1 MKPVEL
7 KIYNQTLKV
16 NVNGDTMDFYES
28 VAARL
33 NELMMR
39 EEKKSNFL
47 PDIRVAVRVAFML
60 ALENEKLK
68 ESIDKSDKVI
78 NRIASNLKLEI

>member
-33 NELMMR
+33 NELMNL

-47 PDIRVAVRVAFML
+47 SDIRVAVRVAFML